1 LLEKKCSV
9 CNYILSARVMMLNF
23 VRKPEKIKSLKSEK

>member
-1 LLEKKCSV
+1 
-9 CNYILSARVMMLNF
+9 MMLNF

>member
-1 LLEKKCSV
+1 
-9 CNYILSARVMMLNF
+9 MLNF